1 MILRI
6 IPRKERARNI
16 IVNNLH
22 YLADKSVWCK
32 CRTCPHGIGAEEC
45 QKCDE
50 WWWERA
56 RLFISDTVIHRLRRQ
71 NYTPAKLEELG
82 HVATHAGVEFCKKNT
97 GASIKDISIAK
108 KIYVETRSLLE
119 SCDKSEEI

>member
-1 MILRI
+1 MLRT

-22 YLADKSVWCK
+22 YLADKSVRCK
-32 CRTCPHGIGAEEC
+32 CRTRTHGIGMEEC
-45 QKCDE
+45 KKCDE

-56 RLFISDTVIHRLRRQ
+56 RLFISDTVIHRLRRL
-71 NYTPAKLEELG
+71 YTPAKLEEMG
-82 HVATHAGVEFCKKNT
+82 HVAAHAGVEFCKKNM
-97 GASIKDISIAK
+97 GAPINDIRIAK
-108 KIYVETRSLLE
+108 EIYIETRRLLE

>member
-1 MILRI
+1 MLRT

-22 YLADKSVWCK
+22 YLADKSVRCK
-32 CRTCPHGIGAEEC
+32 CRTCTYGIGMKEC

-56 RLFISDTVIHRLRRQ
+56 RLFISDTVIVRLRRL
-71 NYTPAKLEELG
+71 YTPAKLEELG
-82 HVATHAGVEFCKKNT
+82 HVATHAGVEICKKNM
-97 GASIKDISIAK
+97 GASINDIRIAE
-108 KIYVETRSLLE
+108 KIYVETRRLLE

>member
-1 MILRI
+1 MLRT

-16 IVNNLH
+16 IVNNLY
-22 YLADKSVWCK
+22 YLVGKGVRCK
-32 CRTCPHGIGAEEC
+32 CRTCQYGIGMEEC

-56 RLFISDTVIHRLRRQ
+56 RLFFSDTVIHRLRRL
-71 NYTPAKLEELG
+71 YTPAKLEEMG
-82 HVATHAGVEFCKKNT
+82 HVAVHAGVDFCKKNM
-97 GASIKDISIAK
+97 GAPINDIRIAK
-108 KIYVETRSLLE
+108 EIYIETRRLLE

>member
-1 MILRI
+1 MILRT

-22 YLADKSVWCK
+22 YLKEKSVRCK
-32 CRTCPHGIGAEEC
+32 CRTCQHRIGVEEC

-56 RLFISDTVIHRLRRQ
+56 RLFFSEIVIRRLRGL
-71 NYTPAKLEELG
+71 YTPSKLEELG
-82 HVATHAGVEFCKKNT
+82 HVAAHEGVKICKKNT
-97 GASIKDISIAK
+97 GASINDISIAK

>member
-1 MILRI
+1 MLRT

-22 YLADKSVWCK
+22 YLADKSARSK
-32 CRTCPHGIGAEEC
+32 CRTCQYRIGMEEC

-56 RLFISDTVIHRLRRQ
+56 RLFFSDTVILRLRRI
-71 NYTPAKLEELG
+71 YTSAKLDELG
-82 HVATHAGVEFCKKNT
+82 HVAAHAGVEFCKKNM
-97 GASIKDISIAK
+97 GASINDICIAK
-108 KIYVETRSLLE
+108 KIYDETRSLLE

>member
-22 YLADKSVWCK
+22 YLAEKSVRSK
-32 CRTCPHGIGAEEC
+32 CRTCPHGIGSKEC
-45 QKCDE
+45 KKCDE

-56 RLFISDTVIHRLRRQ
+56 RLFISDTVIVRLRGL
-71 NYTPAKLEELG
+71 YTADKLEELG
-82 HVATHAGVEFCKKNT
+82 YVAAHAGVDICKKNM
-97 GASIKDISIAK
+97 GAPINDIRIAE
-108 KIYVETRSLLE
+108 KIYVETRRLLE

>member
-1 MILRI
+1 MLRT

-16 IVNNLH
+16 IVYNLH
-22 YLADKSVWCK
+22 LSEHSVRSK
-32 CRTCPHGIGAEEC
+32 CRTCQHRIGVEEC

-56 RLFISDTVIHRLRRQ
+56 RLFISDIVIRRLRGI
-71 NYTPAKLEELG
+71 YTPAKLDEMG
-82 HVATHAGVEFCKKNT
+82 HIAAHAGVDISKKNM
-97 GASIKDISIAK
+97 GASINDIRIAK

>member
-1 MILRI
+1 MMLRT

-16 IVNNLH
+16 IVKNLH
-22 YLADKSVWCK
+22 YLAEKSVRCK
-32 CRTCPHGIGAEEC
+32 CRMCPHGIGMKEC

-56 RLFISDTVIHRLRRQ
+56 RLFFSDIVIRRLRGL
-71 NYTPAKLEELG
+71 YTPAKLEELG
-82 HVATHAGVEFCKKNT
+82 HVAAHEGVKICKKNT
-97 GASIKDISIAK
+97 GASINDILIAK
-108 KIYVETRSLLE
+108 KIHDETRRLLE

>member
-1 MILRI
+1 MLRT

-22 YLADKSVWCK
+22 YLAEKSVRCK
-32 CRTCPHGIGAEEC
+32 CRTCPHGIGTEEC

-56 RLFISDTVIHRLRRQ
+56 RLFISDTVIVRLRRL
-71 NYTPAKLEELG
+71 YTPAKLDEMG
-82 HVATHAGVEFCKKNT
+82 HVAAHAGVENCKKNM
-97 GASIKDISIAK
+97 GASINDIRIAK
-108 KIYVETRSLLE
+108 EIYIETRRLLE

>member
-1 MILRI
+1 MLRT

-22 YLADKSVWCK
+22 YLSDKSVWCK
-32 CRTCPHGIGAEEC
+32 CRTCPHGIGMEEC
-45 QKCDE
+45 KKCDE

-56 RLFISDTVIHRLRRQ
+56 RLFFSDTVIHRLRRL
-71 NYTPAKLEELG
+71 YTPDKLEELG
-82 HVATHAGVEFCKKNT
+82 HVAAHEGVEICKKNM
-97 GASIKDISIAK
+97 GAPINDICIAK
-108 KIYVETRSLLE
+108 KIYVETRRLLE

>member
-1 MILRI
+1 MKLRT

-32 CRTCPHGIGAEEC
+32 CRTCPHGIGMKEC

-56 RLFISDTVIHRLRRQ
+56 RLFISDTVIHRLRRL
-71 NYTPAKLEELG
+71 YTPAKLEELG
-82 HVATHAGVEFCKKNT
+82 HVATHAGVKFCKKNM
-97 GASIKDISIAK
+97 GAPINDICIAK
-108 KIYVETRSLLE
+108 KIYIETRSLLE

>member
-1 MILRI
+1 MLRT

-22 YLADKSVWCK
+22 YLADKSVRCK
-32 CRTCPHGIGAEEC
+32 CRTCTHGIGVEEC

-56 RLFISDTVIHRLRRQ
+56 RLFFSDTVIHRLRRL
-71 NYTPAKLEELG
+71 YTPAKLDELG
-82 HVATHAGVEFCKKNT
+82 HVAVHAGVEICKKNM
-97 GASIKDISIAK
+97 GASINDIRIAK
-108 KIYVETRSLLE
+108 KIYVETRRLLE

>member
-1 MILRI
+1 MLRT

-22 YLADKSVWCK
+22 YLADKSVRSK
-32 CRTCPHGIGAEEC
+32 CRTCQHGIGAKEC

-56 RLFISDTVIHRLRRQ
+56 RLFVSDIVIRRLRGL
-71 NYTPAKLEELG
+71 YTPVKIEEMG
-82 HVATHAGVEFCKKNT
+82 YVAAHAGEKLCKKNM
-97 GASIKDISIAK
+97 GVSINDIRIAE
-108 KIYVETRSLLE
+108 KIYVETRRLLE

>member
-1 MILRI
+1 MLRT

-22 YLADKSVWCK
+22 YLADKSVQCK
-32 CRTCPHGIGAEEC
+32 CRTCPHGIGVEEC

-56 RLFISDTVIHRLRRQ
+56 RLFFSDTVIHRLRRL
-71 NYTPAKLEELG
+71 YTPAKLEELG
-82 HVATHAGVEFCKKNT
+82 HIAAHEGVKICKKNM
-97 GASIKDISIAK
+97 GASINDIRIAK
-108 KIYVETRSLLE
+108 KIYVETRRLLE

>member
-1 MILRI
+1 MLQT

-16 IVNNLH
+16 IVNNLN
-22 YLADKSVWCK
+22 YLADKSVRSK
-32 CRTCPHGIGAEEC
+32 CRTCPHGIGMEEC

-56 RLFISDTVIHRLRRQ
+56 RLFFSDIVINRLRRL
-71 NYTPAKLEELG
+71 YTPAKLEEMG
-82 HVATHAGVEFCKKNT
+82 HVAVHAGVEICKKNM
-97 GASIKDISIAK
+97 GASINDIRIAK
-108 KIYVETRSLLE
+108 KIYIETRRLLE

>member
-1 MILRI
+1 MILRT

-22 YLADKSVWCK
+22 YLAEKSVWCK

-56 RLFISDTVIHRLRRQ
+56 RLFFSEIVIRRLRGL
-71 NYTPAKLEELG
+71 YTAAKLEELG
-82 HVATHAGVEFCKKNT
+82 HVAAHTGEVFCKKNM
-97 GASIKDISIAK
+97 GAPINDIRIAK
-108 KIYVETRSLLE
+108 EIYVETRRLLE

>member
-1 MILRI
+1 MMLRT

-16 IVNNLH
+16 IVFNLH
-22 YLADKSVWCK
+22 YLADKSVRCK
-32 CRTCPHGIGAEEC
+32 CRTCPHGIGVEEC

-56 RLFISDTVIHRLRRQ
+56 RLFISDIVIHRLRQ
-71 NYTPAKLEELG
+71 LYTPANLEELG
-82 HVATHAGVEFCKKNT
+82 YVAAHAGVEICKKNM
-97 GASIKDISIAK
+97 GAPINDICIAK
-108 KIYVETRSLLE
+108 KIYIETRRLLE

>member
-1 MILRI
+1 MLRT

-22 YLADKSVWCK
+22 YLADKSVRCK
-32 CRTCPHGIGAEEC
+32 CRTCTHGIGMDEC

-56 RLFISDTVIHRLRRQ
+56 RLFISDVVIHRLRRL
-71 NYTPAKLEELG
+71 YTPAELEEMG
-82 HVATHAGVEFCKKNT
+82 HVAAHAGVNFCKKNM
-97 GASIKDISIAK
+97 GAPINDIRIAK
-108 KIYVETRSLLE
+108 EIYIETRRLLE

>member
-1 MILRI
+1 MLRT

-22 YLADKSVWCK
+22 YLADKSVRCK
-32 CRTCPHGIGAEEC
+32 CRTCPHGIGAKEC

-56 RLFISDTVIHRLRRQ
+56 RLFFSDTVIVRLRRL
-71 NYTPAKLEELG
+71 YPPAKIDEMG
-82 HVATHAGVEFCKKNT
+82 HFAVHAGVDFCKKNT
-97 GASIKDISIAK
+97 GASINDIGIAK
-108 KIYVETRSLLE
+108 KIYAETRRLLD

>member
-1 MILRI
+1 MLRT

-22 YLADKSVWCK
+22 YLADKSACCK
-32 CRTCPHGIGAEEC
+32 CRTCPHGIGAKEC

-56 RLFISDTVIHRLRRQ
+56 RLFISDTVIVRLRRL
-71 NYTPAKLEELG
+71 YTPAKLEELG
-82 HVATHAGVEFCKKNT
+82 HVAAHEGEVFCKKNM
-97 GASIKDISIAK
+97 GASVNDIRIAK
-108 KIYVETRSLLE
+108 EIYIETRRLLE
-119 SCDKSEEI
+119 NCDKSEEI

>member
-1 MILRI
+1 MLRT

-22 YLADKSVWCK
+22 YLAEKSVRCK
-32 CRTCPHGIGAEEC
+32 CRTCPHGIGTEEC

-56 RLFISDTVIHRLRRQ
+56 RLFISDTVILRLRRL
-71 NYTPAKLEELG
+71 YTPAKIEELG
-82 HVATHAGVEFCKKNT
+82 YVAAHAGVEICKKNT
-97 GASIKDISIAK
+97 GASINDIRIAK
-108 KIYVETRSLLE
+108 KIYIETRRLLE

>member
-1 MILRI
+1 MLRT

-22 YLADKSVWCK
+22 YLAEKSVRCK
-32 CRTCPHGIGAEEC
+32 CRTCTHGIGMEEC
-45 QKCDE
+45 KKCDE

-56 RLFISDTVIHRLRRQ
+56 RLFISDVVIHRLRRL
-71 NYTPAKLEELG
+71 YTPAELEELG
-82 HVATHAGVEFCKKNT
+82 HFAAHAGVDFCKKNM
-97 GASIKDISIAK
+97 GAPINDIRIAK
-108 KIYVETRSLLE
+108 EIYIETRSLLE

>member
-1 MILRI
+1 MLRT
-6 IPRKERARNI
+6 IPQKERARNI

-22 YLADKSVWCK
+22 YLADKSVRCK
-32 CRTCPHGIGAEEC
+32 CRTCPHGIGTEEC

-56 RLFISDTVIHRLRRQ
+56 RLFFSEIVIRRLRGL
-71 NYTPAKLEELG
+71 YTAAKLEEMG
-82 HVATHAGVEFCKKNT
+82 HVAAYEGVKICKKNT
-97 GASIKDISIAK
+97 GASINDIRIAK
-108 KIYVETRSLLE
+108 EIYVETRRLLE

>member
-1 MILRI
+1 MLRT

-16 IVNNLH
+16 IVNNLL
-22 YLADKSVWCK
+22 YLADKSVQCK
-32 CRTCPHGIGAEEC
+32 CRTCTYGIGVEEC

-56 RLFISDTVIHRLRRQ
+56 RLFFSDTVIHRLRGL
-71 NYTPAKLEELG
+71 YTPAKLEELG
-82 HVATHAGVEFCKKNT
+82 HVAAHAGVEICKKNM
-97 GASIKDISIAK
+97 GASINDICIAK

>member
-1 MILRI
+1 MLRT

-22 YLADKSVWCK
+22 YLADKSACRK

-56 RLFISDTVIHRLRRQ
+56 RLFFSDTVIHRLRRL
-71 NYTPAKLEELG
+71 YTPAKLEELG
-82 HVATHAGVEFCKKNT
+82 HVATHAGVEICKKNM
-97 GASIKDISIAK
+97 GASINDIRIAE
-108 KIYVETRSLLE
+108 KIYVETRRLLE

>member
-1 MILRI
+1 MLRT

-16 IVNNLH
+16 IVRNLN
-22 YLADKSVWCK
+22 YLAEKSVRCK
-32 CRTCPHGIGAEEC
+32 CRTCPHGIGMEEC

-56 RLFISDTVIHRLRRQ
+56 RLFFSDTVIHRLRRL
-71 NYTPAKLEELG
+71 YTPAKLEELG
-82 HVATHAGVEFCKKNT
+82 HAATHTGEVFCKKNM
-97 GASIKDISIAK
+97 GAPINDIRIAK
-108 KIYVETRSLLE
+108 EIYVETRRLLE

>member
-1 MILRI
+1 MLRI

-22 YLADKSVWCK
+22 YLADKSVRCK
-32 CRTCPHGIGAEEC
+32 CRTCQYGIGAKEC

-56 RLFISDTVIHRLRRQ
+56 RLFISDTVIHRLRRL
-71 NYTPAKLEELG
+71 YTPAKLDELG
-82 HVATHAGVEFCKKNT
+82 HVAAHAGVDFCKKNM
-97 GASIKDISIAK
+97 GAPINDIRIAK
-108 KIYVETRSLLE
+108 KIHIKTRRLLE

>member
-1 MILRI
+1 MMLRT
-6 IPRKERARNI
+6 IPQKERARNI

-22 YLADKSVWCK
+22 YLADKSVRCK
-32 CRTCPHGIGAEEC
+32 CRTCTHGIGVEEC

-56 RLFISDTVIHRLRRQ
+56 RLFFSDTVIHRLRRL
-71 NYTPAKLEELG
+71 YTPAKLDEMG
-82 HVATHAGVEFCKKNT
+82 HVAAHAGVEKKKKNM
-97 GASIKDISIAK
+97 GVSINDICIAK
-108 KIYVETRSLLE
+108 KIYVETRRLLE

>member
-1 MILRI
+1 MLRT

-22 YLADKSVWCK
+22 YLEEHSARCK
-32 CRTCPHGIGAEEC
+32 CRTCPHGIGMEEC
-45 QKCDE
+45 KKCDE

-56 RLFISDTVIHRLRRQ
+56 RLFISDTVIHRLRRL
-71 NYTPAKLEELG
+71 YTAANLDELG
-82 HVATHAGVEFCKKNT
+82 NIAVHAGVDFCKKSM
-97 GASIKDISIAK
+97 GASINDILIAK
-108 KIYVETRSLLE
+108 KIYVETRILLE

>member
-1 MILRI
+1 MLRT

-32 CRTCPHGIGAEEC
+32 CRTCQYGIGAKEC

-56 RLFISDTVIHRLRRQ
+56 RLFFSDTVIHRLRRI
-71 NYTPAKLEELG
+71 YTPAKLEELG
-82 HVATHAGVEFCKKNT
+82 HVATHAGVEICKKNM
-97 GASIKDISIAK
+97 GASINDIRIAK
-108 KIYVETRSLLE
+108 EIYIETRRLLE